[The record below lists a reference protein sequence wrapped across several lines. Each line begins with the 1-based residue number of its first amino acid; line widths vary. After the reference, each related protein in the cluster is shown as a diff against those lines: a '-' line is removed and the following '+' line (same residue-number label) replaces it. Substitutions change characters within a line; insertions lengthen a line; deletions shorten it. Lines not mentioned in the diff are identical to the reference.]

1 MFYFSYFVK
10 PFSILIKF
18 KFYKKNILNISVT
31 LVMLNVTRKQII
43 CKINMVKP
51 KDLSFHKKKIL
62 IEYLEKKTKIKYKK
76 KSVIRSDLSGINT

>member
-1 MFYFSYFVK
+1 
-10 PFSILIKF
+10 
-18 KFYKKNILNISVT
+18 
-31 LVMLNVTRKQII
+31 MLNVTRKQII